1 MVIRDDYG
9 LWTASTLLG
18 SLVTDQRREDLHT
31 EHTKRKP
38 EYEER
43 TYTRYE
49 WYDTVDCLPGFRLAS
64 SRQCAC
70 KSVGS
75 VPSTLREK
83 FAPAP
88 SRRVAL
94 LPGCHGGG
102 TALNSHG
109 DILAAPEL
117 GWLLRAASYR
127 SRVAW
132 CDGFKW
138 SHVWQPQMRGH

>member
-1 MVIRDDYG
+1 MVIRDDYD
-9 LWTASTLLG
+9 LRTASTLLG

-70 KSVGS
+70 KSDGKRSV
-75 VPSTLREK
+75 VPSARSLRRRQVG
-83 FAPAP
+83 A
-88 SRRVAL
+88 SR
-94 LPGCHGGG
+94 C
-102 TALNSHG
+102 S
-109 DILAAPEL
+109 
-117 GWLLRAASYR
+117 RAATAAEPR
-127 SRVAW
+127 
-132 CDGFKW
+132 
-138 SHVWQPQMRGH
+138 